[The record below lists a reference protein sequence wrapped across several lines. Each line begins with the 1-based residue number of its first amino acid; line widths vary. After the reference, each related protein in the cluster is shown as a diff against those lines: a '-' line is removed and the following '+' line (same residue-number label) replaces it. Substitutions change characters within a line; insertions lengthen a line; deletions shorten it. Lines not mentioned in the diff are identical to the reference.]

1 MFSHP
6 HVGVFYLIS
15 ILILCRPTLQAE
27 TIIVSAVQLPQEVPL
42 GSHTDVIEE
51 EEIQNTRF
59 RDVLDV
65 LEATLGLYIQRSNSL
80 QQDKINVRGFTGQQI
95 KILVNGL
102 PFESAGSSLQDLL
115 LIPKESISRIY
126 VSRGAM
132 SSVYGNSA
140 MGGVINIITN
150 PLLEDKVGL
159 PINNLKMGVGSF
171 GKKNIAGRFSRK
183 AKTFKLSLSSLY
195 ESESG
200 KYVVRNK
207 AEKELFDSAQ
217 YQNKFT
223 LQNND
228 SENYALNA
236 AASHPFGTA
245 NIVYSTTDRGVP
257 GRVGHRLYS
266 VRQQNRALRA
276 DFLSGDLRL
285 LKNELKVGIYA
296 ADILQVLDDPAGEIN
311 GFKLHQEQES
321 KSGGVEINSQL
332 YLNFF
337 EKNNIVP
344 HWRILFAQE
353 TFSFAEEGHSRDT
366 ASFSLGFNWNFINNC
381 TLTTNMSLVTA
392 SHETSQSSQGL
403 SINYELLSNL
413 FLKSNYVEGFRYPS
427 FVELYTQQGSVVGN
441 SNLNP
446 EKNRGFDFGFELI
459 DNKVK
464 LGVNYFRYDS
474 KNLIEYVSV
483 SGFQYKPFNFSR
495 ARAEG
500 VETSFHTKWADK
512 FSSALNLTLQNNED
526 SDPHSEYFGKKIP
539 GQAQFF
545 GTVALDYQVNP
556 STAFYISQ
564 MFARDRYVN
573 RANTEALADSK
584 QLDVGGRF
592 KIRENLGLNL
602 DVKNALNEQNE
613 DLRGYAL
620 PNRSYYVSL
629 DKTFI

>member
-1 MFSHP
+1 MFSLRNAAA
-6 HVGVFYLIS
+6 FFLLS
-15 ILILCRPTLQAE
+15 ILIICIQSIQAE
-27 TIIVSAVQLPQEVPL
+27 TIIVSAVQLPQEIPV
-42 GSHTDVIEE
+42 GSHSDVIEE
-51 EEIQNTRF
+51 EEIQSTRY

-65 LEATLGLYIQRSNSL
+65 LESALGLYIQRSNSL
-80 QQDKINVRGFTGQQI
+80 QQDKINVRGFSGQQI

-102 PFESAGSSLQDLL
+102 PYESAGSSLQDLI
-115 LIPKESISRIY
+115 LIPKESVSRIY

-150 PLLEDKVGL
+150 PLLENNVGL
-159 PINNLKMGVGSF
+159 PINNLKIAAGSF
-171 GKKNIAGRFSRK
+171 GKKNVSGRISRK
-183 AKTFKLSLSSLY
+183 AQTIKLSLGSHY
-195 ESESG
+195 DSESG
-200 KYVVRNK
+200 NYVVRNK
-207 AEKELFDSAQ
+207 ATKELFDS

-245 NIVYSTTDRGVP
+245 NVVYSTTDRGVP

-266 VRQQNRALRA
+266 VRQQNTAMRA
-276 DFLSGDLRL
+276 DFLSGDFSL
-285 LKNELKVGIYA
+285 LKNELKLGIYA

-321 KSGGVEINSQL
+321 KSGGVEINSQIF
-332 YLNFF
+332 LNFF
-337 EKNNIVP
+337 EINNLVP
-344 HWRILFAQE
+344 HWRILFGQE
-353 TFSFAEEGHSRDT
+353 TFSFAEERHSRDT
-366 ASFSLGFNWNFINNC
+366 ASFSLGFNWNFVNNC
-381 TLTTNMSLVTA
+381 TLATNMSLVTA

-403 SINYELLSNL
+403 SINYELLSSL
-413 FLKSNYVEGFRYPS
+413 ILKSNYVEGFRYPS
-427 FVELYTQQGSVVGN
+427 FIELYTQQGSVVGN
-441 SNLNP
+441 PSLNP
-446 EKNRGFDFGFELI
+446 EKNRGFDFGLELA
-459 DNKVK
+459 DSRLK
-464 LGVNYFRYDS
+464 LSINYFRYDS
-474 KNLIEYVSV
+474 KDLIEYVSV

-500 VETSFHTKWADK
+500 VETSFHAKWADK

-556 STAFYISQ
+556 STALYISQ

-584 QLDVGGRF
+584 QLDVGGRIN
-592 KIRENLGLNL
+592 IRENLGLNI
-602 DVKNALNEQNE
+602 DVKNALDEQNE